1 MRISNETK
9 EQIRKSKGK
18 FFANVSKVKE
28 EKIISAP
35 KLFSYMKRECPTS
48 LIDRH
53 YNLYDAMALCDR
65 YRNEYWYVVFKFAM
79 FSGHTVVKLFDAYQ
93 RQERLKSYLFS
104 NDKFME
110 DAFNKANNDLDYML
124 FREV

>member
-1 MRISNETK
+1 MNISKETK
-9 EQIRKSKGK
+9 EQIKKSKGE
-18 FFANVSKVKE
+18 FFANVSKVKK

-35 KLFSYMKRECPTS
+35 RLFSYMERECPTS
-48 LIDRH
+48 LINRH
-53 YNLYDAMALCDR
+53 YNLYDAMAICDR

-93 RQERLKSYLFS
+93 RQERLKSYLSS

-110 DAFNKANNDLDYML
+110 DTFNKVNKDLDYML